1 MFSFLSCWN
10 LKPPLA
16 GSSVAHKASET
27 GSSCVLRDADSSES
41 SSRGVL
47 GVLGS
52 QTGWLLHMVTR
63 RNTKPSATVTTTEL
77 PA

>member
-1 MFSFLSCWN
+1 MFSFYRVGT
-10 LKPPLA
+10 KQPLA

-47 GVLGS
+47 RVSES
-52 QTGWLLHMVTR
+52 QTDWLLHMVAW
-63 RNTKPSATVTTTEL
+63 RNTKPSTTVTAT
-77 PA
+77 